1 MATTVV
7 AQRVFERGGTW
18 RSPGDRFD
26 VDDDAVDELV
36 QYGYVMVADLGVEA
50 SSSSERGS
58 ATFSG
63 DGATV
68 TFTVSHG
75 LGTTP
80 QHLFVQARSVDARDA
95 FPAQVTGETSTTF
108 DVVCAAAPVSG
119 TDNVGLFYEV
129 FA

>member
-7 AQRVFERGGTW
+7 AQRTFERGGTW

-26 VDDDAVDELV
+26 IDDDVVDELV

-68 TFTVSHG
+68 SFTVSHG
-75 LGTTP
+75 LGSTP
-80 QHLFVQARSVDARDA
+80 SHVFVQPTSVDARDA
-95 FPAQVTGETSTTF
+95 FPAQVTNATLTAF
-108 DVVCAAAPVSG
+108 DIVCSAAPVSG
-119 TDNVGLFYEV
+119 VDNVGLFYEV